1 MKYKNKFTER
11 SSGVVQFTAGYT
23 CRLHHRCFAP
33 LPCGVTCRKDLLV
46 AQREYKKKKN
56 EKKRLRIKQLEEQ
69 KEKEKNQWLAFNAK
83 VVLLSR
89 MLPLPM
95 NRRLSP

>member
-1 MKYKNKFTER
+1 M
-11 SSGVVQFTAGYT
+11 
-23 CRLHHRCFAP
+23 
-33 LPCGVTCRKDLLV
+33 